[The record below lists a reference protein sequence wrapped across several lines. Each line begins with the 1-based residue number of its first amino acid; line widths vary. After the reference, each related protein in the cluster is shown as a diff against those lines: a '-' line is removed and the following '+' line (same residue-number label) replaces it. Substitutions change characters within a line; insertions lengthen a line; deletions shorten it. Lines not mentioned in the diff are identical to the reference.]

1 MSRPGPWFVPGRFP
15 GCWWLPEGHSQTV
28 YGGKLRPLP
37 SLDVAVEH
45 WRMADGEMVRVNL
58 PMSVAEKVLPAIRA
72 HKLSEGKIRLRELR
86 IHDVDVR
93 AILEAVKGSPDGEFV
108 TVESKKAGRNENVR
122 VAKQGGYLLVKVREQ
137 KKMGTPDAFEETVD
151 IKIPMT
157 VVEAMLSGGPD
168 EIDVLAGLRAL
179 RAHGDAELITVKER
193 TQTVRI
199 WIDRKNTSE

>member
-1 MSRPGPWFVPGRFP
+1 MNRKAWSGFGAIALLATVVLLMGAQSQQEPEQ
-15 GCWWLPEGHSQTV
+15 WLHVRVDDT
-28 YGGKLRPLP
+28 K
-37 SLDVAVEH
+37 
-45 WRMADGEMVRVNL
+45 ADGEMVRVNL

-72 HKLSEGKIRLRELR
+72 HKLSEGRIRLRELR

-108 TVESKKAGRNENVR
+108 TVESKKAGRSANVR

-137 KKMGTPDAFEETVD
+137 KKAGTPDAFEETVD

-157 VVEAMLSGGPD
+157 VVEAMLSAGPD
-168 EIDVLAGLRAL
+168 ELDVLAGLRAL
-179 RAHGDAELITVKER
+179 RTHGDAELITVKER

-199 WIDRKNTSE
+199 WIDRKSTSE

>member
-1 MSRPGPWFVPGRFP
+1 MNRKAWSGLGAVALLAAVVLLMGAQGQQPEQ
-15 GCWWLPEGHSQTV
+15 WLHVRVDDTKV
-28 YGGKLRPLP
+28 
-37 SLDVAVEH
+37 
-45 WRMADGEMVRVNL
+45 DGEMVRVNL
-58 PMSVAEKVLPAIRA
+58 PLSVAEKVLPAIRA
-72 HKLSEGKIRLRELR
+72 HKLSEGKIRLSELR
-86 IHDVDVR
+86 VHDVDVR

-108 TVESKKAGRNENVR
+108 TVESNRRNKQENVR
-122 VAKQGGYLLVKVREQ
+122 VAKQSGYLLVKVREL
-137 KKMGTPDAFEETVD
+137 KKTGTPEASEETVD

-157 VVEAMLSGGPD
+157 VVDAMLSAGPD